1 MPRRMRIIVNP
12 ISGRGRG
19 LARAREVAAALG
31 SDYAVEIV
39 CTERAGHAREI
50 AARPG
55 ADIVVAVGGDGT
67 VNEVLN
73 GLPEPFPVLA
83 VLPSGTGNTLA
94 KEIRMPRSPREIA
107 EVFRAGRELV
117 WDVAIER
124 PANKRFLLFLSAGYD
139 AGVVHRFHAQRE
151 GPIYQWEYFLWGLKS
166 MVGFRPPT
174 ISVELDGRLVA
185 DRASWVQ
192 ISNVAAYGGPLVF
205 TPNARPDD
213 GALEVMVYHA
223 RQQRDTP
230 RMFLRAGLGYFLGW
244 EYRLHDLTFHSAKR
258 VKLGGEGVPVQID
271 GDPGGFLPAEI
282 EIMPGGLRVIAP
294 PRPRS

>member
-1 MPRRMRIIVNP
+1 MTRSMRIIVNP

-31 SDYAVEIV
+31 SHYAVEIV

-50 AARPG
+50 AGRPG

-73 GLPEPFPVLA
+73 GLPQPFPVLA

-94 KEIRMPRSPREIA
+94 KELRMPRDPRAIA
-107 EVFRAGRELV
+107 EMFRVDHEIT
-117 WDVAIER
+117 WDLAIER
-124 PANKRFLLFLSAGYD
+124 PTGKRFLLFLSAGYD

-151 GPIYQWEYFLWGLKS
+151 GPIHQWEYFLWGLKS
-166 MVGFRPPT
+166 MVGFRPPR
-174 ISVELDGRLVA
+174 ISVEIDGRLVT

-192 ISNVAAYGGPLVF
+192 ISNVAAYGGPLIF
-205 TPNARPDD
+205 TPDAKPDD

-223 RQQRDTP
+223 RQPRDTF
-230 RMFLRAGLGYFLGW
+230 RMFLRAGLRFFVGT
-244 EYRLHDLTFHSAKR
+244 EYGLHDLSFHKARS
-258 VKLGGEGVPVQID
+258 VKLGGDGVPVQID

-282 EIMPGGLRVIAP
+282 EIMPGGIRVLSP
-294 PRPRS
+294 SRT